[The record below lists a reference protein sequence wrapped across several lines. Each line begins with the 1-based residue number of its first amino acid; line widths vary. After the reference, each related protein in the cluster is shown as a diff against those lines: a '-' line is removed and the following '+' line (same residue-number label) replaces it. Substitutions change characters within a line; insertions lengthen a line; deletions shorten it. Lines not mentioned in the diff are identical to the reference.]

1 MAHTKSNNTTL
12 LSVSEVSDALGI
24 SKALCRGLIKAG
36 TIKSVLVGKRHKV
49 KPSDLD
55 AYIDSNA
62 YTPARTFSSA
72 RRYGRR
78 AV

>member
-1 MAHTKSNNTTL
+1 MTHTKSNNNTL
-12 LSVSEVSDALGI
+12 MSVAEVSDVLGI

-36 TIKSVLVGKRHKV
+36 TIKSVLIGKRHKV
-49 KPSDLD
+49 KPSDLN
-55 AYIDSNA
+55 AYIDSNT

-72 RRYGRR
+72 RRYERR